1 MRRREFIS
9 LIGGAAAWATQ
20 PHAEESSKLKRVGF
34 LRVGPPPGAW
44 IDALRRGLRDL
55 GYIEGRNLVV
65 DLGLAPS
72 VAQLPALTEQLTD
85 RKADVIFASG
95 TPPLLATRDAAIN
108 IPVVFVAAIDP
119 VATAVVASLSR
130 PGGNITG
137 FTNTQADITAK
148 HLELLSDLLPAIS
161 RIVLLIRGDSQASVR
176 YVQEAKAAA
185 KTLAVDLQILSLRDP
200 GELAAI
206 VGSAREASAVVMTD
220 DAVFTAN
227 RARIADLAIKNK
239 LPVISSTPEF
249 VKAGGLISY
258 GPDTTELYRR
268 AADYVA
274 RILGG
279 TKPSDL
285 PVQQPTKFQLAI
297 NLKTA
302 QALGRK
308 VPPMLLAR
316 ADEVIE

>member
-1 MRRREFIS
+1 MRRREFMT
-9 LIGGAAAWATQ
+9 LLGGAAAWPVGAY
-20 PHAEESSKLKRVGF
+20 AEESSKLKRIGF
-34 LRVGPPPGAW
+34 LRVGPPPAAW
-44 IDALRRGLRDL
+44 VDALRHGLRDL
-55 GYIEGRNLVV
+55 GYVEGRNITIDFV
-65 DLGLAPS
+65 LAPN
-72 VAQLPALTEQLTD
+72 VAQLPDAAAELAH
-85 RKADVIFASG
+85 RKVNVIFASG
-95 TPPLLATRDAAIN
+95 TPPVLATRDAALN

-119 VATAVVASLSR
+119 VATGVVASLSR

-137 FTNTQADITAK
+137 ITNTQADITGK
-148 HLELLSDLLPAIS
+148 HLQLLGELLPALS
-161 RIVLLIRGDSQASVR
+161 RIVLLVRADSQASVR
-176 YVQEAKAAA
+176 YIQEAKAAA
-185 KTLAVDLQILSLRDP
+185 RTLAVDLQIVSLRDP
-200 GELAAI
+200 GNLEEI
-206 VGSAREASAVVMTD
+206 ISSAREASAVVMTD

-227 RARIADLAIKNK
+227 RVRIAELAVKNK

-285 PVQQPTKFQLAI
+285 PVQQPTKFELAI

-302 QALGRK
+302 KALGIT